1 MGDDATM
8 SKKKISAGQYTHW
21 ARPKWIRMYTY
32 NYEFGESYY
41 RPQVRYV
48 SSSRYSSG
56 SSSSSSSFNSS
67 ASYIAAEKSR
77 NFSARR
83 RAISPPKAQSFIE
96 RWTAEPFYGRGF
108 IGRRSSSLAREE
120 SSQRESSVAA
130 AYRSA
135 RSVESSQRESSA
147 YQATRAES
155 RERDM
160 SSQYRSTRAES
171 SEREASEYR
180 SSEMRSRR
188 AQSEY
193 SRSSAIADTS
203 NYASESLL
211 QQIRNV
217 RATSEA
223 LQAESNAVQERLR
236 NRRARSMEALQ
247 RAEMEYYAATGAS
260 DDCLMRSDALMDDSV
275 RRSRREQSILNDIE
289 SRYSRE
295 GSQARMTMSSSEAAN
310 VLAGNYEY
318 PRHHLVCNENC
329 PFFTDPVH
337 HRRFVIGNK
346 YLDAAA
352 LGGFDVLFDPSVQ
365 SKSRRLLSRLSEER
379 DVESTIYE
387 STRES
392 SLERGRSRS
401 RFATIY

>member
-1 MGDDATM
+1 MDDATM

-56 SSSSSSSFNSS
+56 SSSSASSFNSS

-83 RAISPPKAQSFIE
+83 RAISPPKAMSFIE

-120 SSQRESSVAA
+120 SNQRENSVSA

-135 RSVESSQRESSA
+135 RAVESSQRESSA
-147 YQATRAES
+147 FQASRES
-155 RERDM
+155 REREL

-171 SEREASEYR
+171 SEREAASYH
-180 SSEMRSRR
+180 SSELRSRR

-193 SRSSAIADTS
+193 SRSTAIADSS

-236 NRRARSMEALQ
+236 NRRAHSMEALQ

-289 SRYSRE
+289 SRYARE

-352 LGGFDVLFDPSVQ
+352 LGGFDVLFDPSVHT
-365 SKSRRLLSRLSEER
+365 KSRKLLSRLSEER

-392 SLERGRSRS
+392 SMERGRSRS
-401 RFATIY
+401 RFATRY